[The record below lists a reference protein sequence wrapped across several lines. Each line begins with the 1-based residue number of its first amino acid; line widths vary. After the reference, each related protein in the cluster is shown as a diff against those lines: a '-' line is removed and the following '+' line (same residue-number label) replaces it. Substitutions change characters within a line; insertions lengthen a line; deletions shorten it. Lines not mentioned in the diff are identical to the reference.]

1 MHARSASGWARER
14 VLPQQTRTQT
24 RTGERPEKG
33 PARALALGRWLVQ
46 CLMLCLGAAGA
57 ASATQPG
64 TGAAPAATPAGSQ
77 TYQKLMAQELVP
89 GQSGRYA
96 WVRAAE
102 SQSQGTDA
110 LYLRL
115 ALVDDW
121 LLTLEGRPLLEA
133 RTIEAAIA
141 HGREMH
147 ADELQRRA
155 RAVWPSLMKAQL
167 LQPRWD
173 MDGPGVALP
182 TELEALG
189 ADIVPEG
196 PGLWVQRGKDGR
208 PRAMY
213 LWLGVRNGM
222 AEPVPLPAFS
232 LRLGHAGQQPAAPPM
247 QCYVPRYSTQQ
258 VVLPQG
264 TGLYLCRTPEGALAA
279 PPSGVSWLAQMG
291 EWFSRGASLETELP
305 ESDHTMTRTG
315 GLLGQVE
322 NPAVDAFIRSATP
335 CQKVADC
342 PPQAHSPED
351 AAKERAQARAAA
363 AAQAAASRA
372 DTNRSHWLQR
382 VAFLVGAAGALAIYS
397 LVARHVGLLHASA
410 LLWVGLAI
418 PCGLFLSSLWATNW
432 ADSWGGIVLLPLSFA
447 AMGAPFLG
455 TFLAATLYRMVYHPE
470 ARRPF
475 MVMLVSVALLIVLGS
490 VARWLF

>member
-1 MHARSASGWARER
+1 MHARSAWGWARRR
-14 VLPQQTRTQT
+14 VLPQQTQPQA
-24 RTGERPEKG
+24 GGRPQRG
-33 PARALALGRWLVQ
+33 PARVPALGRWLVQ
-46 CLMLCLGAAGA
+46 CLLLCLGVAGGA
-57 ASATQPG
+57 GATQPG
-64 TGAAPAATPAGSQ
+64 TGAPPAGSQ

-96 WVRAAE
+96 WLRAAE
-102 SQSQGTDA
+102 SQGRGADA
-110 LYLRL
+110 LHLRL

-121 LLTLEGRPLLEA
+121 LLTLEGRPLRDA
-133 RTIEAAIA
+133 RTIEAALA
-141 HGREMH
+141 HGQELH
-147 ADELQRRA
+147 ADDLQRRA

-167 LQPRWD
+167 LQLRWD

-189 ADIVPEG
+189 ADIVAEG
-196 PGLWVQRGKDGR
+196 PSLWVQRGKDGR

-213 LWLGVRNGM
+213 LLLGVRNGM

-232 LRLGHAGQQPAAPPM
+232 LRLGHAGQQPAAPLM
-247 QCYVPRYSTQQ
+247 QCYLPRYSTQQ

-264 TGLYLCRTPEGALAA
+264 SGRYLCRTPEGALAA

-305 ESDHTMTRTG
+305 ESDHIMTRTG

-342 PPQAHSPED
+342 PPQAPSPED

-363 AAQAAASRA
+363 QAAASHA
-372 DTNRSHWLQR
+372 DGTRSHWLQR
-382 VAFLVGAAGALAIYS
+382 LAFLVGAACALAIYS
-397 LVARHVGLLHASA
+397 LVARHLGLLQASA
-410 LLWVGLAI
+410 LLWIALAI
-418 PCGLFLSSLWATNW
+418 PCGLLLRSLWTINW

-455 TFLAATLYRMVYHPE
+455 TFIAATLYRMVYHPE

-475 MVMLVSVALLIVLGS
+475 MVMLVSVALLFVLGS